1 MKLESPMAQLEE
13 LSSRLRPRLQFLY
26 GARADECLSDVLRVC
41 SRYEDLSRSQRSA
54 MWDERDVILISYAD
68 QVRADNEHP
77 LSTLRA
83 FLHRMNLLRVFRV
96 LHLLPFYPAT
106 SDDGFSVVDYR
117 QVDPGFGGWDDINEL
132 REQFDLMF
140 DLVLNHA
147 SCQNDWFQQYLRGV
161 EPYTRFFVEADA
173 GDDLSRVVRPRTSPL
188 LTPFDTSR
196 GNRNVWT
203 TFSAD
208 QVDLNYQE
216 PGVLVEMLDVLLDYI
231 RRGARVVRLDA
242 IAFLWKEPG
251 TNSLHLPQTHQ
262 IVKFFRDVVDALA
275 PGTILLT
282 ETNVPHVENASYWG
296 NSDESHMIYN
306 FSLPPLLLDALLTGD
321 GTYLNRWLAQSVAPP
336 PGTTLLNFTASHD
349 GIGVRPLEALVP
361 SERVEQLVSA
371 VQARQGLVSRR
382 VGPDGSDTPYELNI
396 TYFDALSDPQ
406 AGDGDPLHVQRFM
419 ASQALMLSL
428 RGIPAVYFHSLL
440 GTPNDLDGVQRTGR
454 PRSINRRKFQL
465 AELMKLISDQSSH
478 RQIWE
483 TYIDLLKVR
492 VNQPEFHPDASQDVL
507 PFENQA
513 VVAFLRTRPD
523 LGRAV
528 LVVANVSSQVQTI
541 DLKQYSLKAV
551 GAELICGK
559 KLDSPDGIVS
569 LNPYQVVWLPVHR
582 E

>member
-1 MKLESPMAQLEE
+1 MAQLEE

-26 GARADECLSDVLRVC
+26 GARADECLPDLLRVC
-41 SRYEDLSRSQRSA
+41 SRYDGLWKRQRSA

-83 FLHRMNLLRVFRV
+83 FLHSMNLPRVFRV

-106 SDDGFSVVDYR
+106 SDDGFSVVNYW
-117 QVDPGFGGWDDINEL
+117 QVDPGFGGWDDINEI

-147 SCQNDWFQQYLRGV
+147 SCQSDWFQQYLRGV

-173 GDDLSRVVRPRTSPL
+173 SDDLSRVVRPRTSPL
-188 LTPFDTSR
+188 LTPFETSR

-231 RRGARVVRLDA
+231 SRGARIVRLDA

-262 IVKFFRDVVDALA
+262 IVKLFREIVDTLA

-296 NSDESHMIYN
+296 DSDESHMIYN

-361 SERVEQLVSA
+361 SERVEQLVCA
-371 VQARQGLVSRR
+371 VKARQGLVSRR

-396 TYFDALSDPQ
+396 TYFDALGDPY
-406 AGDGDPLHVQRFM
+406 ADDGDPWHMQRFM

-440 GTPNDLDGVQRTGR
+440 GTPNDLDGVQRTDR
-454 PRSINRRKFQL
+454 PRSINRRKFEV
-465 AELMKLISDQSSH
+465 AELIELISNQSSH
-478 RQIWE
+478 QQIWE
-483 TYIDLLKVR
+483 TYLHLLTVR
-492 VNQPEFHPDASQDVL
+492 VNQPEFHPDADQEVISYRNEAIVT
-507 PFENQA
+507 
-513 VVAFLRTRPD
+513 FLRTRPD
-523 LGRAV
+523 LGRV
-528 LVVANVSSQVQTI
+528 LLVAANLSNRWQTI
-541 DLKQYSLKAV
+541 NLKDHSLKV
-551 GAELICGK
+551 TGAEVISGLELGG
-559 KLDSPDGIVS
+559 LDDAVS
-569 LNPYQVVWLPVHR
+569 LEPYQVVWLPVSR
-582 E
+582 L